1 MLYNAIE
8 AERARNSL
16 TKEELA
22 RKIGVSNKTYYN
34 WMNGVSPI
42 PSTALIQLANMFN
55 VSIDYLLGRNKAEKD
70 VVR

>member
-1 MLYNAIE
+1 M
-8 AERARNSL
+8 RM
-16 TKEELA
+16 LA

>member
-1 MLYNAIE
+1 MG
-8 AERARNSL
+8 RNFTLEETKTVSL
-16 TKEELA
+16 MRMLA